1 MFASPNQAFVFLVKF
16 WQDSSSFSVSEMSQQ
31 PALMAASLI
40 TEKNLEKLLQHAYHN
55 ELKIHVTIFVTILWT
70 CSNLVIILGILK
82 WQQQQNKIV

>member
-1 MFASPNQAFVFLVKF
+1 MG
-16 WQDSSSFSVSEMSQQ
+16 QQ

-40 TEKNLEKLLQHAYHN
+40 TEKKRKAVAARLPYN
-55 ELKIHVTIFVTILWT
+55 ELKVHVTIFVTILWT